1 MRRLV
6 LIAAG
11 LLAAAPAFAFDMPTR
26 KAGLWELKMEFVG
39 SNLPGREMKQ
49 CTDVSADK
57 LMTANFGGSTQES
70 CSKHDVSNS
79 GGIITVDSVCK
90 FGEATSTSH
99 AVISGSF
106 DSAYTVEVTSKRE
119 GGRPMPGLAPG
130 GRDAHEDHREMARS
144 LRERPAARRH
154 RHEQRHDHQHS
165 RHAED
170 GRRHAPRRCRSG
182 REPSPPFPRERV
194 VTSSIARCEPGE
206 GAYR

>member
-49 CTDVSADK
+49 CTDATADK

-79 GGIITVDSVCK
+79 GGVITVNSVCK

-130 GRDAHEDHREMARS
+130 GETHMKITAKWLGPCES
-144 LRERPAARRH
+144 GQRPGDIVMNNGMTINILDMQKMGAGMH
-154 RHEQRHDHQHS
+154 PP
-165 RHAED
+165 
-170 GRRHAPRRCRSG
+170 GGMPRR
-182 REPSPPFPRERV
+182 
-194 VTSSIARCEPGE
+194 
-206 GAYR
+206 